1 MTADLWTDRLSEYVD
16 RELSDAE
23 RIALEAH
30 LGGCAECRG
39 MVELLRAVQ
48 RRAAQLPDREVR
60 RDLWP
65 AIAAMIGSESPLRPD
80 DEAVRPIGTRRRR
93 YAFSLPQLAAAGIAL
108 TLMSGGAVWLA
119 RDASGPT
126 PAAVATTPTPTPDA
140 TPTAATDAALA
151 SRAALRA
158 EQTFDAAVADLQ
170 TVLDAGRE
178 RLDPRTVTVLEK
190 NLSVIDS
197 AVAEAQRAVA
207 ADPANAYLN
216 SHLVRTMRRKVE
228 LLRQAATL
236 VSARS

>member
-1 MTADLWTDRLSEYVD
+1 MNTDRWTDRLSEYVD
-16 RELSDAE
+16 RELPDPE

-30 LGGCAECRG
+30 LAGCAECRG
-39 MVELLRAVQ
+39 TVELLRAVQ
-48 RRAAQLPDREVR
+48 QRAARLPDREVQ

-65 AIAAMIGSESPLRPD
+65 AIAAMIGSESPIRPERPD
-80 DEAVRPIGTRRRR
+80 VRPLAPRRR

-108 TLMSGGAVWLA
+108 AVLSGGTAWLA
-119 RDASGPT
+119 RDGSDAA
-126 PAAVATTPTPTPDA
+126 PAPVATPPAPAPIAGSRRDA
-140 TPTAATDAALA
+140 PHA

-158 EQTFDAAVADLQ
+158 ERTFDAAVADLQ
-170 TVLDAGRE
+170 EVLDAGRGQ
-178 RLDPRTVTVLEK
+178 LDPRTVTVLEK
-190 NLSVIDS
+190 NLAVIDS

-216 SHLVRTMRRKVE
+216 AHLVRTLRRKVE

>member
-1 MTADLWTDRLSEYVD
+1 MNADRWTDRLSEYVD
-16 RELSDAE
+16 RELPDAE

-30 LGGCAECRG
+30 LAGCAECRAT
-39 MVELLRAVQ
+39 VELLRAVQ
-48 RRAAQLPDREVR
+48 QRAARLPDRPAE

-65 AIAAMIGSESPLRPD
+65 AIAAMIGSESPIRPERPD
-80 DEAVRPIGTRRRR
+80 VRPLAPRRR

-108 TLMSGGAVWLA
+108 AVLSGGTAWLV
-119 RDASGPT
+119 RDASDAA
-126 PAAVATTPTPTPDA
+126 PAAVATTPAPAPIA
-140 TPTAATDAALA
+140 GSGRDAALA

-158 EQTFDAAVADLQ
+158 ERTFDAAVADLQ
-170 TVLDAGRE
+170 EVLDAGRGQ
-178 RLDPRTVTVLEK
+178 LDPRTVTVLEK
-190 NLSVIDS
+190 NLAVIDS

-216 SHLVRTMRRKVE
+216 AHLVRTLRRKVE